1 MKAAGLPTITP
12 MVICNTDDYPT
23 FNTIVGKNVTNDD
36 VVIELA
42 K

>member
-1 MKAAGLPTITP
+1 

-23 FNTIVGKNVTNDD
+23 FNTVTGKEVTNDD
-36 VVIELA
+36 VVIALA